1 MEITAL
7 RGRML
12 PPPLVL
18 RLLAAL
24 VEVLLWLVDDVL
36 VVLGRVP
43 ELVLGLVPLLGVAE
57 PVGLLLPLG
66 AVLLE
71 GLLPLGA
78 ALPLGLLLGV
88 VPLVGLLALG
98 VFAEGSEVTGLFSA
112 NTGSVLAGRS

>member
-1 MEITAL
+1 
-7 RGRML
+7 ML

-18 RLLAAL
+18 RLLAVL
-24 VEVLLWLVDDVL
+24 VEVLLWLFDDVL

-43 ELVLGLVPLLGVAE
+43 ELVLVLGLVPLLGVAE
-57 PVGLLLPLG
+57 LVGLLLPPG
-66 AVLLE
+66 AVPLE

-88 VPLVGLLALG
+88 VPLVGLLASRVL
-98 VFAEGSEVTGLFSA
+98 VEGPEVVGLFSA

>member
-1 MEITAL
+1 MF
-7 RGRML
+7 

-36 VVLGRVP
+36 VVLGRDP
-43 ELVLGLVPLLGVAE
+43 ELVEGLAPLLGVAE
-57 PVGLLLPLG
+57 PVGLLLLLG

-78 ALPLGLLLGV
+78 ALPLGLLLGA
-88 VPLVGLLALG
+88 VPPLGLLAVG
-98 VFAEGSEVTGLFSA
+98 VLAEGSEVTGLFSA
-112 NTGSVLAGRS
+112 STGSVLAGRS